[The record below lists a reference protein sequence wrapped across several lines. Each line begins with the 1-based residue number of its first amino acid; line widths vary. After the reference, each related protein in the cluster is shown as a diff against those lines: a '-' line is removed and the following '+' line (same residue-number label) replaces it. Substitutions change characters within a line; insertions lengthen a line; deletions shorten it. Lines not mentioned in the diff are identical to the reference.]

1 MLINAFLI
9 AVKEIRRN
17 ILRSIL
23 TILGIVIGVASVIGM
38 VMIGDGTTANVTEG
52 IKKLGTNMLTLRV
65 GQERRGPPRTDNSAR
80 SFNEADIDSI
90 KYEIQNVVG
99 VAPED
104 DSSINV
110 IYGNKSYSSKIVGTN
125 NDFFEIKNWELENG
139 RLFEVS
145 ELSAGKAVCIIG
157 TTVIKQLFDVE
168 EGVTINP
175 VGEKVR
181 LKSFSCTVIGTL
193 KSKGA
198 AAFGRDQ
205 DDIIVTPL
213 GMYQRK
219 VKGNKNITTIITSIN
234 DSKNIEKAKDDITIL
249 MRERRNIGI
258 NEDDNFHIR
267 DMQDLLSTM
276 TSTTETLTYLLGSI
290 AAISLL
296 VGGIG
301 IMNIMLVSVTE
312 RTREIG
318 TRLAIGAME
327 GEVLLQFLVEAVVL
341 STLGGII
348 GIALGLGLGFTAVTM
363 IQLPFIINH
372 EIILVAFIF
381 STIIGV
387 IFGYFPA
394 RKAARLNPIDALR
407 YE

>member
-1 MLINAFLI
+1 MLSNAFLI
-9 AVKEIRRN
+9 AIKEIRRN

-52 IKKLGTNMLTLRV
+52 IKKLGTNNT
-65 GQERRGPPRTDNSAR
+65 AR
-80 SFNEADIDSI
+80 YFDEADMEAL
-90 KYEIQNVVG
+90 KYEIQNVSG
-99 VAPED
+99 VSAED
-104 DSSINV
+104 DTNINV
-110 IYGNKSYSSKIVGTN
+110 IYGNKSYASEVVGAN
-125 NDFFEIKNWELENG
+125 NDFFQVKNWELDKG
-139 RLFEVS
+139 RLFEES
-145 ELSAGKAVCIIG
+145 ELNAGKSVCILG
-157 TTVIKQLFDVE
+157 TTVIKQIF
-168 EGVTINP
+168 EGANP
-175 VGEKVR
+175 IGEKIR

-205 DDIIVTPL
+205 DDIIVAPL

-219 VKGNKNITTIITSIN
+219 IKGNKDIRTIILSIN
-234 DSKNIEKAKDDITIL
+234 DSKNIEKAKKDITAL

-258 NEDDNFHIR
+258 DEDDNFHIR

-327 GEVLLQFLVEAVVL
+327 SEVLLQFLVEAVVL
-341 STLGGII
+341 STLGGLI
-348 GIALGLGLGFTAVTM
+348 GIALGLGIGFGAVSM
-363 IQLPFIINH
+363 MQLPFIINH
-372 EIILVAFIF
+372 EIIIIAFVF
-381 STIIGV
+381 STLIGV